1 MKNNI
6 TDKDTAFVQTESALA
21 AFLPMIEILFL
32 PGKGSSE
39 SSEKGK
45 KGKSQIILKLIQIKI
60 THMHDFN
67 KKKKQAQTSSS
78 SAQISFVT
86 LGFFSLWNTG
96 SNRMSNKIQR
106 SQSLVLFVM

>member
-1 MKNNI
+1 
-6 TDKDTAFVQTESALA
+6 
-21 AFLPMIEILFL
+21 MIEILFL

-45 KGKSQIILKLIQIKI
+45 KGKSQIILKLIQIRI

-67 KKKKQAQTSSS
+67 TKIQAQTSSG

-96 SNRMSNKIQR
+96 SNGMSNKIQR
-106 SQSLVLFVM
+106 SQSLILFVMRYDK

>member
-1 MKNNI
+1 
-6 TDKDTAFVQTESALA
+6 
-21 AFLPMIEILFL
+21 MIEILFL

-67 KKKKQAQTSSS
+67 TKIQAQTSSS
-78 SAQISFVT
+78 SAQFSFVT

-96 SNRMSNKIQR
+96 SNRTSNKIQR
-106 SQSLVLFVM
+106 SQSLILFVM

>member
-1 MKNNI
+1 
-6 TDKDTAFVQTESALA
+6 
-21 AFLPMIEILFL
+21 MIEILFL

-45 KGKSQIILKLIQIKI
+45 KGKSQIILKLIQIEI

-67 KKKKQAQTSSS
+67 TKIQAQTSSS

-96 SNRMSNKIQR
+96 SNRMSNKIQH
-106 SQSLVLFVM
+106 SQSLILFVM